1 MSSMVKI
8 TSEYDEIDRALSD
21 VYDLLDQLLSPIS
34 LFH

>member
-1 MSSMVKI
+1 MSNMVKI
-8 TSEYDEIDRALSD
+8 TFEYDKINRALSD